1 MHLRARLAECHRR
14 ELSLACLHR
23 DDRPSR
29 PASPLAQR
37 IRSAPDLRVRLPCA
51 TRDCPSRSVAQLAP
65 AATYSIG
72 VLEGEGVA
80 GSVLGLRDWL
90 PPSAQSRL
98 VGVPAARIREERAP
112 PSARLVRTAV
122 AKRATRLTCRPMP
135 TTKCILCGQRLAP
148 PSLSLITASP
158 DPRLCA
164 SCHALPEAERQK
176 LRQAAQVRVLREDEN
191 E

>member
-1 MHLRARLAECHRR
+1 MKRCDALGIAHRVRARNVPNIPARR
-14 ELSLACLHR
+14 RLCETTVRLVVGRSV
-23 DDRPSR
+23 RPR
-29 PASPLAQR
+29 RHVLD
-37 IRSAPDLRVRLPCA
+37 RSARRRGCA
-51 TRDCPSRSVAQLAP
+51 S
-65 AATYSIG
+65 
-72 VLEGEGVA
+72 
-80 GSVLGLRDWL
+80 SVLGLRDWL
-90 PPSAQSRL
+90 LPSSGSRL
-98 VGVPAARIREERAP
+98 VGVPAARIHGEGAP
-112 PSARLVRTAV
+112 PSARRVRTAAL